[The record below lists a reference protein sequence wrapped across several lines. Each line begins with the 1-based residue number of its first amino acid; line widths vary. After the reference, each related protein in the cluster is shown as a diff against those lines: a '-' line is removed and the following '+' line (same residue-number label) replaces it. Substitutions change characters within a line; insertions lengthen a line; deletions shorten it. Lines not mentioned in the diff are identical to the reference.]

1 MIYIFDNITNRE
13 KSIFSNVLKNVSE
26 APVIYFNYY
35 TPFKDIIDHKLNTDV
50 TSITHGFSSLKGDYF
65 MNNTDLNEV
74 SFNDEFR
81 VNIQPKIDEYKEDLI
96 EIINNKIK
104 KFEQNLPIIIDG
116 IYNEEL
122 IKKIITKNTK
132 DKIVIVSGSLKKD
145 HNIFEKIEGD
155 YQKFTIEIDESST
168 SKKIEG
174 ELKKVIKKEDQVI
187 KIEMLQP
194 STAA

>member
-1 MIYIFDNITNRE
+1 
-13 KSIFSNVLKNVSE
+13 
-26 APVIYFNYY
+26 
-35 TPFKDIIDHKLNTDV
+35 
-50 TSITHGFSSLKGDYF
+50 

-96 EIINNKIK
+96 GIINNKIK

-194 STAA
+194 SMAA

>member
-35 TPFKDIIDHKLNTDV
+35 TPFKDIIDNKLNTDV
-50 TSITHGFSSLKGDYF
+50 TSTTHGFSSLKGDYF

-96 EIINNKIK
+96 AIINNKIK

-194 STAA
+194 SMAA

>member
-1 MIYIFDNITNRE
+1 MSLYQEYIEAKKNLHLKDL
-13 KSIFSNVLKNVSE
+13 SI
-26 APVIYFNYY
+26 
-35 TPFKDIIDHKLNTDV
+35 
-50 TSITHGFSSLKGDYF
+50 
-65 MNNTDLNEV
+65 EV
-74 SFNDEFR
+74 DKKVEDAIND
-81 VNIQPKIDEYKEDLI
+81 
-96 EIINNKIK
+96 
-104 KFEQNLPIIIDG
+104 
-116 IYNEEL
+116 
-122 IKKIITKNTK
+122 K

-194 STAA
+194 SMAA

>member
-1 MIYIFDNITNRE
+1 
-13 KSIFSNVLKNVSE
+13 
-26 APVIYFNYY
+26 
-35 TPFKDIIDHKLNTDV
+35 
-50 TSITHGFSSLKGDYF
+50 

-96 EIINNKIK
+96 AIINNKIK

-194 STAA
+194 SMAA

>member
-35 TPFKDIIDHKLNTDV
+35 TPFKDIIDLKLDTDT

-194 STAA
+194 SMAA